1 MEIRERIEKNEDL
14 TLIPEAI
21 HSNKSSGRIIPEEE
35 DNIRTCFMVDRDRII
50 HCKSFRRLKHK
61 TQVYIRTFGDHYRT
75 RLTHTLEVAQIAR
88 TIGTGIGLNE
98 MLIEAIALGHDLGH
112 VAFAHNGEEVLDEFL
127 DEGFRHNEQ
136 SVRIVKKLERNG
148 RGLNLTE
155 EVIDGILNHSGLG
168 QKENVASTLEGR
180 IVKYSDKIAY
190 LNHDIDDSIRAGL
203 LKEEQLPKEATK
215 VLGKSHSDR
224 IQILITDMICETQ
237 KNLKDGNYDIKQ
249 SKEVK
254 EAMIELRKYMF
265 SNIYL
270 GNVLKEERNK
280 AKFILRHVIEYYY
293 NNSDEL
299 PELYKKIVSDEGLK
313 RGVADYIAGMTDDY
327 CISTFNKIYVP
338 KFVIY

>member
-1 MEIRERIEKNEDL
+1 MNIRERIEKNEDL
-14 TLIPEAI
+14 TLIPQAI
-21 HSNKSSGRIIPEEE
+21 HSNKSSGRLINEK
-35 DNIRTCFMVDRDRII
+35 DDDIRTCFMVDRDRII

-88 TIGTGIGLNE
+88 TIGAGIGLND

-112 VAFAHNGEEVLDEFL
+112 VAFAHNGEEVLDSFL
-127 DEGFRHNEQ
+127 DNGFRHNEQ
-136 SVRIVKKLERNG
+136 SVRIVERLEKNG
-148 RGLNLTE
+148 KGLNLTK

-168 QKENVASTLEGR
+168 NKDNIAKTLEGR

-203 LKEEQLPKEATK
+203 LREEDLPKEAIK
-215 VLGKSHSDR
+215 VLGNNHSQR
-224 IQILITDMICETQ
+224 IQVLVTDMVNETQ
-237 KNLKDGNYDIKQ
+237 KNLANGIYDIKQ
-249 SKEVK
+249 SDEVK
-254 EAMIELRKYMF
+254 EAMIELRRYMF

-270 GNVLKEERNK
+270 GNVLKGERDK
-280 AKFILRHVIEYYY
+280 AKFILTHVIEYYY
-293 NNSDEL
+293 KNSEQL
-299 PELYKKIVSDEGLK
+299 PELYQIIVKEEGLK

>member
-1 MEIRERIEKNEDL
+1 MEIRERIENNEDL

-21 HSNKSSGRIIPEEE
+21 HSNKSMGREIKEEA

-75 RLTHTLEVAQIAR
+75 RLTHTLEVAQIGR
-88 TIGTGIGLNE
+88 TIGAGIGLNE

-112 VAFAHNGEEVLDEFL
+112 TPFGHGGERSLLNEFL
-127 DEGFRHNEQ
+127 DGGFRHNEQ
-136 SVRIVKKLERNG
+136 SVRVVKKLEKDG
-148 RGLNLTE
+148 KGLNLTE

-168 QKENVASTLEGR
+168 QKENIAKTLEGR

-203 LKEEQLPKEATK
+203 LHEEQLPKEIIK
-215 VLGKSHSDR
+215 VLGKNHSER
-224 IQILITDMICETQ
+224 IHVLINDMI
-237 KNLKDGNYDIKQ
+237 KNGKYDIKQ
-249 SKEVK
+249 SDEVK
-254 EAMIELRKYMF
+254 EAMIELRRYMF
-265 SNIYL
+265 KNIYL
-270 GNVLKEERNK
+270 ADVLKEERGK
-280 AKFILRHVIEYYY
+280 AKFILTHVIDYFYKHSE
-293 NNSDEL
+293 EL
-299 PELYKKIVSDEGLK
+299 PNLYKEIANEEGLK

>member
-190 LNHDIDDSIRAGL
+190 LNHDIDDSIRAGV

-224 IQILITDMICETQ
+224 IQVLITDMICETQ